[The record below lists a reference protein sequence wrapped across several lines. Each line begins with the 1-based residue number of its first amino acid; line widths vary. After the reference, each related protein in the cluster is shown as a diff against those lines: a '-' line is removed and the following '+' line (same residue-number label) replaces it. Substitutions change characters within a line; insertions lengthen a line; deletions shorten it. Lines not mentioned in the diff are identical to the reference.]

1 MRLSLVYF
9 LASLAPHA
17 VHPLHH
23 LRRTE
28 AGAGDDDKEDRCT
41 EDADATVLKSM
52 NNWRPCKWLYNRP
65 AERRVKECIAANAQ
79 EICPVTC
86 GLCPLQTIDG
96 RDCSSDNKC
105 GMCQSDCDS
114 GL

>member
-17 VHPLHH
+17 VRPLH

-28 AGAGDDDKEDRCT
+28 ATASDNEDLCNED
-41 EDADATVLKSM
+41 EDATFINSM
-52 NNWRPCKWLYNRP
+52 NNPRPCKWLYRRP
-65 AERRVKECIAANAQ
+65 AERRVEECKAADAQ
-79 EICPVTC
+79 RICPVTC
-86 GLCPLQTIDG
+86 GLCQLQTIEG
-96 RDCSSDNKC
+96 RDCSRDNRC
-105 GMCQSDCDS
+105 SMCQSDCDS